1 MAAITCIVKI
11 SNILRI
17 SSSIGAIYTDPAWS
31 RTTIRQ
37 ESLAELAQAV
47 FRLQLPPLRREPVYR
62 HLEDVAGLLEEY
74 SFVAL
79 MNFMSHSLQI
89 C

>member
-11 SNILRI
+11 SNINRI
-17 SSSIGAIYTDPAWS
+17 SSSISAI
-31 RTTIRQ
+31 Q
-37 ESLAELAQAV
+37 
-47 FRLQLPPLRREPVYR
+47 PLRRKLGYR
-62 HLEDVAGLLEEY
+62 HLEDVVGLREEY
-74 SFVAL
+74 SIVTS